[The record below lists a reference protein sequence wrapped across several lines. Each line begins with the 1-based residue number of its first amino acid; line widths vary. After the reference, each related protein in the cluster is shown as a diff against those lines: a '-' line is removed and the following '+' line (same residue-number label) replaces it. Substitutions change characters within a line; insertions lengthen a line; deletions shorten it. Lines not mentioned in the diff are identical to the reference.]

1 MTDDLSKKQLYA
13 LLKTLIATHD
23 SVSMETDSFS
33 HGQGASINLYLN
45 QECVTRDYWTAPSEY
60 TDLSHLFFGY
70 FQDTYEEGFESDH
83 SISFHL
89 DDNGDVFGK
98 RVDYASTN
106 YLGDELSI
114 DPLVSEF
121 VMDCEELVSGLSE
134 DQLSEFLNY
143 TLAFNVSHSAED
155 ELLIGFKATKG
166 RKKSPVALPVALHK
180 IMRSI
185 ENDVIRCAESS
196 FDILRKAYP
205 RYEHS
210 WMLKGDVAEM
220 YREEYSLSVYKSVSS
235 SEMLK
240 IFGPGFGS

>member
-1 MTDDLSKKQLYA
+1 MTEGLSKKQLYE

-45 QECVTRDYWTAPSEY
+45 EECVTRDYWAAPREY
-60 TDLSHLFFGY
+60 TDLAHLFFEY

-106 YLGDELSI
+106 YFGDELSI

-121 VMDCEELVSGLSE
+121 VMDCEGLLSDLSE
-134 DQLSEFLNY
+134 HHLDELLDY
-143 TLAFNVSHSAED
+143 TLTFNVSHSSED

-180 IMRSI
+180 IARAI
-185 ENDVIRCAESS
+185 EHDVIGCAERS
-196 FDILRKAYP
+196 FEILRKAYP
-205 RYEHS
+205 KYEHS
-210 WMLKGDVAEM
+210 WTLFGDVAEM
-220 YREEYSLSVYKSVSS
+220 YREEYSLSVYKAVSS
-235 SEMLK
+235 QDINK
-240 IFGPGFGS
+240 IFEVDS

>member
-1 MTDDLSKKQLYA
+1 MAEGLSKKQLYE

-23 SVSMETDSFS
+23 SVAMETDSFS

-45 QECVTRDYWTAPSEY
+45 EACITRDYRKTPKEY
-60 TDLSHLFFGY
+60 DDLAYIFFEY
-70 FQDTYEEGFESDH
+70 FTNTYEEGFEADH

-89 DDNGDVFGK
+89 DDNGEVFGN

-121 VMDCEELVSGLSE
+121 VMDCEDLLGDPSE
-134 DQLSEFLNY
+134 EQLSEFLDY
-143 TLAFNVSHSAED
+143 TLTFNVSHSSED
-155 ELLIGFKATKG
+155 QLLIGFKATKG

-180 IMRSI
+180 IARAI
-185 ENDVIRCAESS
+185 EHNVIGCAERS
-196 FDILRKAYP
+196 FEILRKAYP

-210 WMLKGDVAEM
+210 WTLVGDVVEM
-220 YREEYSLSVYKSVSS
+220 ERYEYMLSVYKSVSTI
-235 SEMLK
+235 EMLK
-240 IFGPGFGS
+240 IFENQT

>member
-1 MTDDLSKKQLYA
+1 MTDGLSKKQLYE
-13 LLKTLIATHD
+13 LLQTLIATHD

-45 QECVTRDYWTAPSEY
+45 EACVTRDYRTTPNELN
-60 TDLSHLFFGY
+60 DLTFLFFEY

-106 YLGDELSI
+106 YFGDELSI
-114 DPLVSEF
+114 DPLISEF
-121 VMDCEELVSGLSE
+121 VMDSEDLLSDLSE
-134 DQLSEFLNY
+134 DQLREFLDY
-143 TLAFNVSHSAED
+143 TLSFNVSHSSED
-155 ELLIGFKATKG
+155 KLVIGFKATKG
-166 RKKSPVALPVALHK
+166 RKKSPVALPMTLHK
-180 IMRSI
+180 IARAI
-185 ENDVIRCAESS
+185 EHDVIGCAERS
-196 FDILRKAYP
+196 FEILRKAYP

-210 WMLKGDVAEM
+210 WTLVGDVVEM
-220 YREEYSLSVYKSVSS
+220 ERYDYTLSVYKSVSS

-240 IFGPGFGS
+240 IFEDEV

>member
-1 MTDDLSKKQLYA
+1 MAEGLSKKRLYE

-23 SVSMETDSFS
+23 SVSMETDSFN

-45 QECVTRDYWTAPSEY
+45 EECVTRDYWAAPREY
-60 TDLSHLFFGY
+60 TDLSHLFFEY

-89 DDNGDVFGK
+89 DDNGEVFGK

-106 YLGDELSI
+106 YFGDELSI

-121 VMDCEELVSGLSE
+121 VMDHEDLLNDLGE
-134 DQLSEFLNY
+134 DQLSEFLDY
-143 TLAFNVSHSAED
+143 TLTFNVSHSSED

-166 RKKSPVALPVALHK
+166 QKKSPVALPIVLHK
-180 IMRSI
+180 IVRSI
-185 ENDVIRCAESS
+185 ENDVIRYGESS

-205 RYEHS
+205 KYEHS
-210 WMLKGDVAEM
+210 WMLTGDVAEM
-220 YREEYSLSVYKSVSS
+220 SREEYSLNVFKTISS
-235 SEMLK
+235 GDIK
-240 IFGPGFGS
+240 AIFETES

>member
-1 MTDDLSKKQLYA
+1 MTDGLSKKQLYE

-45 QECVTRDYWTAPSEY
+45 EECVTRDYRTAPREY
-60 TDLSHLFFGY
+60 TDLSHLFFEY

-106 YLGDELSI
+106 YFGDELSI

-121 VMDCEELVSGLSE
+121 VMDCEDLLSDLGE
-134 DQLSEFLNY
+134 DQLSEFLDY
-143 TLAFNVSHSAED
+143 TLAFNVSHSSED

-166 RKKSPVALPVALHK
+166 RKKSAVALPVALHK

-196 FDILRKAYP
+196 FDILRRAYS

-210 WMLKGDVAEM
+210 WMLVGDLAEM
-220 YREEYSLSVYKSVSS
+220 YREEYSLLVYKSVSS
-235 SEMLK
+235 REMLK
-240 IFGPGFGS
+240 IFEVEP

>member
-1 MTDDLSKKQLYA
+1 MTDGLSKKQLYE

-45 QECVTRDYWTAPSEY
+45 EECVTRDYWTAPREY
-60 TDLSHLFFGY
+60 TDLAHLFFEY

-83 SISFHL
+83 LISFHL
-89 DDNGDVFGK
+89 DDNGDVFGE

-106 YLGDELSI
+106 YFGDDLSI

-121 VMDCEELVSGLSE
+121 VMDCEDLLNDLSE
-134 DQLSEFLNY
+134 DQLSEFLDY
-143 TLAFNVSHSAED
+143 TLTFNVSHSSQD
-155 ELLIGFKATKG
+155 ELMISFKATKG

-180 IMRSI
+180 IARAI
-185 ENDVIRCAESS
+185 EHNVIDCAESS
-196 FDILRKAYP
+196 FEILRGAYP

-210 WMLKGDVAEM
+210 WTLVGDVVEM
-220 YREEYSLSVYKSVSS
+220 ERYEYTLSVYKSVSTND
-235 SEMLK
+235 MLK
-240 IFGPGFGS
+240 IFENQI

>member
-1 MTDDLSKKQLYA
+1 M
-13 LLKTLIATHD
+13 ATHD
-23 SVSMETDSFS
+23 SVSMVTDSFS

-45 QECVTRDYWTAPSEY
+45 EECVTRDYWAAPREY
-60 TDLSHLFFGY
+60 TDLAHLFFEY

-106 YLGDELSI
+106 YFGDELSI

-121 VMDCEELVSGLSE
+121 VMDCEDLLSNLSE
-134 DQLSEFLNY
+134 DQLSEFLDY
-143 TLAFNVSHSAED
+143 TLTFNVSHSSED

-166 RKKSPVALPVALHK
+166 RKKSAVALPVALHK

-185 ENDVIRCAESS
+185 EDDIVPYAENS
-196 FDILRKAYP
+196 FETLRKAYSK
-205 RYEHS
+205 YEHS
-210 WMLKGDVAEM
+210 WTFKGDVSWM
-220 YREEYSLSVYKSVSS
+220 YRDEYVLSVYKSVGPN
-235 SEMLK
+235 EMFK
-240 IFGPGFGS
+240 IFKNDKGCT

>member
-1 MTDDLSKKQLYA
+1 MTDGLSKKQLYE

-45 QECVTRDYWTAPSEY
+45 GECVTRDYWKAPREY
-60 TDLSHLFFGY
+60 TDLSYLFFEY

-98 RVDYASTN
+98 RVDYASTD
-106 YLGDELSI
+106 YFGDELSI

-121 VMDCEELVSGLSE
+121 VMDCEDLLSDLSE
-134 DQLSEFLNY
+134 EQLSEFLNY
-143 TLAFNVSHSAED
+143 NLTFNVSHSNDE

-180 IMRSI
+180 IARAI
-185 ENDVIRCAESS
+185 EHDVIGCAERS
-196 FDILRKAYP
+196 FEILRKAYP
-205 RYEHS
+205 KYEHS
-210 WMLKGDVAEM
+210 WTLFGDVTEM
-220 YREEYSLSVYKSVSS
+220 YREEYSLSVCKAVSS
-235 SEMLK
+235 QDINK
-240 IFGPGFGS
+240 IFEVDS